1 MLAIRNFLLSIL
13 GGTEFMWD
21 VALGVTIGVVVGGI
35 ILGLLYLVLYAW
47 ASTQ

>member
-1 MLAIRNFLLSIL
+1 MLTIRDFLWSLL

-35 ILGLLYLVLYAW
+35 ILGLLLLLFHMVATW
-47 ASTQ
+47 